1 MTNELAS
8 SVGLAVPC
16 NGDDVF
22 VLPRLIKSLEGEV
35 LPINTLSVS
44 VSGCNS
50 PPTIESSSFKV
61 IVNHV
66 RGERSASENRNVAA
80 DCLDDDI
87 LSFMDSDDLVSPYR
101 TQALRV
107 AFALGAKAVVHN
119 YMQTANPQFTKFVP
133 FQIESICIG
142 MVDCLPEGAIF
153 PISAT
158 QHFDY
163 HCAHVSLPLANF
175 KNLRYS
181 EDKSLTVGEDAEF
194 LRRVFG
200 RYGPITYIATPLSA
214 YIRSQH

>member
-1 MTNELAS
+1 VTNELAS

-50 PPTIESSSFKV
+50 PPTLESSSFKV

-107 AFALGAKAVVHN
+107 APWSIIICRRPIHNIQNSYPFRLNQFALEWL
-119 YMQTANPQFTKFVP
+119 TASPRGQF
-133 FQIESICIG
+133 FQ
-142 MVDCLPEGAIF
+142 
-153 PISAT
+153 
-158 QHFDY
+158 
-163 HCAHVSLPLANF
+163 
-175 KNLRYS
+175 
-181 EDKSLTVGEDAEF
+181 
-194 LRRVFG
+194 
-200 RYGPITYIATPLSA
+200 
-214 YIRSQH
+214 